1 MPDELVNEVNPHRVI
16 VDHMS
21 ATLENQ
27 VVLVVGA
34 SSGIGR
40 ETAVLFARSGARV
53 MASARREERLRD
65 LKESLAREGRTV
77 EMFAADASDASQM
90 DRLAQ
95 TTRERL
101 GEIDILVFA
110 TGMNVPDRSMKRL
123 TTEIWDRMVSVNLN
137 GAYYITR
144 ALLPAM
150 RERGAGHLIYISS
163 VSGLFADV
171 SGAAYQASKRGL
183 LGLAHA
189 IRVEEKENGIR
200 TCVVC
205 PGLVD
210 TEILDRRPIKP
221 SAETLAKALR
231 PEDVAEAVLAV
242 ASLPARVTVPELQI
256 VPTYL

>member
-1 MPDELVNEVNPHRVI
+1 
-16 VDHMS
+16 MS
-21 ATLENQ
+21 VTIENQ

-40 ETAVLFARSGARV
+40 ETTVLFAQAGARV

-65 LKESLAREGRTV
+65 LQESLAREGRTV
-77 EMFAADASDASQM
+77 ETFVADAADASQM
-90 DRLAQ
+90 ERLAQ
-95 TTRERL
+95 HTRERL
-101 GEIDILVFA
+101 GDIDVLVFA
-110 TGMNVPDRSMKRL
+110 AGTNVPDRSMKRL
-123 TTEIWDRMVSVNLN
+123 TTAIWDNMVSLNLN
-137 GAYYITR
+137 AAYYVTR
-144 ALLPAM
+144 AVLPAM
-150 RERGAGHLIYISS
+150 REKGAGHLIYVSS

-189 IRVEEKENGIR
+189 LRLEEKENGIR
-200 TCVVC
+200 TCVIC

-210 TEILDRRPIKP
+210 TEILDRRPVKP
-221 SAETLAKALR
+221 SAEILAKALR

-242 ASLPARVTVPELQI
+242 ARMPARVCIPEMQV

>member
-1 MPDELVNEVNPHRVI
+1 
-16 VDHMS
+16 MS
-21 ATLENQ
+21 VTIENQ

-40 ETAVLFARSGARV
+40 ETAALFARAGARV
-53 MASARREERLRD
+53 MASARREERLRE
-65 LKESLAREGRTV
+65 LQESLAREGRNV
-77 EMFAADASDASQM
+77 ETLAADAADASQM
-90 DRLAQ
+90 EHLAGS
-95 TTRERL
+95 TRERL

-110 TGMNVPDRSMKRL
+110 TGINVPDRSMKRL
-123 TTEIWDRMVSVNLN
+123 TTEIWDTVVSVNLN
-137 GAYYITR
+137 AAYYITR
-144 ALLPAM
+144 AVLPAM
-150 RERGAGHLIYISS
+150 RARGAGHLIYISS

-171 SGAAYQASKRGL
+171 SGTAYQASKRGL

-189 IRVEEKENGIR
+189 IRLEEKESGIR

-210 TEILDRRPIKP
+210 TEILDRRPVKP
-221 SAETLAKALR
+221 SVETLAKALR

-242 ASLPARVTVPELQI
+242 ARLHPRVCVPEMQV

>member
-1 MPDELVNEVNPHRVI
+1 MEK
-16 VDHMS
+16 
-21 ATLENQ
+21 Q

-40 ETAVLFARSGARV
+40 ETAVLFARGGARV
-53 MASARREERLRD
+53 MACARRETRLRE
-65 LKESLAREGRTV
+65 LQESLAREGRALETFV
-77 EMFAADASDASQM
+77 ADAADASQM
-90 DRLAQ
+90 ERLARH
-95 TTRERL
+95 TRERL
-101 GEIDILVFA
+101 GEIDVMVFA
-110 TGMNVPDRSMKRL
+110 TGINVPDRAMKRL
-123 TTEIWDRMVSVNLN
+123 TTAIWDTVVSVNLN

-144 ALLPAM
+144 AVLPAM

-189 IRVEEKENGIR
+189 IRVEEKEHGIR
-200 TCVVC
+200 TCVIC

-210 TEILDRRPIKP
+210 TEILDRRPVKP

-231 PEDVAEAVLAV
+231 PEDVAETVLAV
-242 ASLPARVTVPELQI
+242 ASLPSRACVPELQV

>member
-1 MPDELVNEVNPHRVI
+1 MPVNI
-16 VDHMS
+16 
-21 ATLENQ
+21 ENQ

-40 ETAVLFARSGARV
+40 ETAVLFARQGARV
-53 MASARREERLRD
+53 MASARREERLRE
-65 LKESLAREGRTV
+65 LKESLDGEGYSLETV
-77 EMFAADASDASQM
+77 VADAANASEMEQ
-90 DRLAQ
+90 LAGQ
-95 TTRERL
+95 TRARL

-110 TGMNVPDRSMKRL
+110 AGINVPDRSMKRL
-123 TTEIWDRMVSVNLN
+123 TTQIWDRVVTVNLN
-137 GAYYITR
+137 GAYYITH
-144 ALLPAM
+144 AVLPAM
-150 RERGAGHLIYISS
+150 RARGAGHLIYISS

-189 IRVEEKENGIR
+189 TRLEEKENGIR

-210 TEILDRRPIKP
+210 TEILDHRPVKP

-231 PEDVAEAVLAV
+231 PEDVAETVLAV
-242 ASLPARVTVPELQI
+242 ARLHPRVCVPEMQV